1 MFYTV
6 RGAARF
12 LRISR
17 STLRNRIIADQFPP
31 ADDEVDRGGSIVEV
45 WSERTLAAYAKD
57 PASWQ
62 GSK

>member
-17 STLRNRIIADQFPP
+17 STLRNRIIAGEFPGPDDQ
-31 ADDEVDRGGSIVEV
+31 VDRGTTFADIWAES
-45 WSERTLAAYAKD
+45 TLEKYARLTAK
-57 PASWQ
+57 
-62 GSK
+62 